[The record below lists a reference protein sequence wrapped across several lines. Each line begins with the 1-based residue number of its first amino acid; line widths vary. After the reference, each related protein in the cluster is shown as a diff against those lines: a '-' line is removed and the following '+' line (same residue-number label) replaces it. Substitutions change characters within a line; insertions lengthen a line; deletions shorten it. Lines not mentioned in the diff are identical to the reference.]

1 MVNVEFRKTSSILN
15 SQLPHLSFNIN
26 PIVNLLR
33 PIDQKFSFNHAAA
46 HQAVEVAKQ
55 NSSRMVTISIH
66 EMPVMPKITLEVS
79 EELST
84 QVAALGGD
92 RLSEALALGLRQ
104 SVVPSEVYRYVLD
117 FLTSNP
123 TAAEIADF
131 RPTTQMQERLR
142 DLLDRSYGD
151 RLTSAERHE
160 LDEYERIE
168 HCVVML
174 KAGNLSYLSSVS

>member
-1 MVNVEFRKTSSILN
+1 
-15 SQLPHLSFNIN
+15 
-26 PIVNLLR
+26 
-33 PIDQKFSFNHAAA
+33 
-46 HQAVEVAKQ
+46 
-55 NSSRMVTISIH
+55 
-66 EMPVMPKITLEVS
+66 MPVMPKITLEVS

-84 QVAALGGD
+84 QVAELGGN

-117 FLTSNP
+117 FLTTNP

-151 RLTSAERHE
+151 DLWSVEDHRLTPMERQE

-174 KAGNLSYLSSVS
+174 KAGV

>member
-1 MVNVEFRKTSSILN
+1 
-15 SQLPHLSFNIN
+15 
-26 PIVNLLR
+26 
-33 PIDQKFSFNHAAA
+33 
-46 HQAVEVAKQ
+46 
-55 NSSRMVTISIH
+55 
-66 EMPVMPKITLEVS
+66 MPVMPKITLEVS
-79 EELST
+79 EELSK
-84 QVAALGGD
+84 QVAELGGD

-151 RLTSAERHE
+151 RLRSAERQE
-160 LDEYERIE
+160 LDEYERVE

-174 KAGNLSYLSSVS
+174 KASI